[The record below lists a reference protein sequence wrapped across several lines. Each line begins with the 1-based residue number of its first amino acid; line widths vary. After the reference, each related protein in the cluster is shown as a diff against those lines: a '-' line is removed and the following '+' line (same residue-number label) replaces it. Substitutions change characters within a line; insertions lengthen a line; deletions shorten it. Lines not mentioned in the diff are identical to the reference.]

1 MKNFDK
7 EINVGMPFQA
17 TPVERQI
24 CGAAVSGDAGIEA
37 SAWWD
42 TLASVA
48 KTALPI
54 AAQVAGML

>member
-7 EINVGMPFQA
+7 EISIGMPLQA

-24 CGAAVSGDAGIEA
+24 CGAAISGEAGMEA

-42 TLASVA
+42 TLLHVA

-54 AAQVAGML
+54 AAQVAGAL